1 MGLFCIPNVPN
12 VVNKRSIL
20 VLKLIAGIFANLFV
34 E

>member
-1 MGLFCIPNVPN
+1 VPN